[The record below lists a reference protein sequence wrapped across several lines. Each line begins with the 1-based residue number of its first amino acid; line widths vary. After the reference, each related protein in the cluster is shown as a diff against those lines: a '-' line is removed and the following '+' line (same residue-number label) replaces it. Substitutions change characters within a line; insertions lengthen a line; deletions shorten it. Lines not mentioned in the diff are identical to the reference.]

1 MDSARQV
8 IVALCM
14 LSFACISCA
23 GKVDFPFS
31 EFTAF
36 YSFRART
43 GKGSS
48 EGSACQHSKCHMPSQ
63 GSYRTVHTFLSL
75 AQYTL
80 KHLPNDAGEE
90 VHSVSEP
97 LPAYLLPQDPYF
109 STVKSFLKPPLGKLL
124 LPVASQGATAQDQ
137 VAAQSCC
144 ILSCC
149 MHSHALQKSI
159 PDAWT
164 LKLVAEKEGMSD
176 QLRSKEG

>member
-1 MDSARQV
+1 MDSAGQV

-43 GKGSS
+43 GKGSF

-63 GSYRTVHTFLSL
+63 GSSRTVHRFLCL
-75 AQYTL
+75 ARYTL

-124 LPVASQGATAQDQ
+124 LPIASSRSYCTRPGGSTFLLHAFLDALACTAKMLPY
-137 VAAQSCC
+137 AR
-144 ILSCC
+144 
-149 MHSHALQKSI
+149 
-159 PDAWT
+159 T
-164 LKLVAEKEGMSD
+164 LRVVGEKRGHE
-176 QLRSKEG
+176 